1 MLDGDTKMHHH
12 GRQVNTT
19 VGYLTHYAVWHFS
32 KEELQ
37 LSEKQFRLK
46 TKFILTQGVKEY
58 RETIPVWVN
67 ENDVVLEIGCE
78 WGTTTQLIAQRCKE
92 VIGVDISPECIQRA
106 REKHPDLHFE
116 VLDGF
121 DVKAVLD
128 LGKQFTKIYI
138 DISGLS
144 GYRSL
149 LDVISFIMMYATV
162 LRPEAIIIKSSALKQ
177 FVSRCVVW
185 RSAST

>member
-1 MLDGDTKMHHH
+1 
-12 GRQVNTT
+12 VN
-19 VGYLTHYAVWHFS
+19 
-32 KEELQ
+32 
-37 LSEKQFRLK
+37 EKQLKLK
-46 TKFILTQGVKEY
+46 TKFVGTRGVKEY

-78 WGTTTQLIAQRCKE
+78 WGTTTQLIAPHCKE
-92 VIGVDISPECIQRA
+92 VIGTDISSECIQRA
-106 REKHPDLHFE
+106 RERYPDLHFE

-121 DVKAVLD
+121 DVRAALD

-149 LDVISFIMMYATV
+149 LDVISLLTMYATV
-162 LRPEAIIIKSSALKQ
+162 FRPEAIVIKSGALKH
-177 FVSRCVVW
+177 FAAHCIAW
-185 RSAST
+185 RSGGN